1 MFVKLFVDTVVI
13 VMLDFKNKRSYTG
26 IRLCA
31 FLESAVTE
39 YCKHFFKSVRVCNY
53 ICSLPAT
60 MQFAVKVWPENVS
73 TKAFLPAPGWRG
85 LKFYEKLSIANV

>member
-13 VMLDFKNKRSYTG
+13 VMLDFNG